1 MPAMDRVLEIGGYA
15 AGFCGRL
22 FAQRGF
28 EVVRVESPAAM
39 PAWVSQQAMNLYLHA
54 GKRRLQTTD
63 PGLIAELAARA
74 DVVVAEAADADA
86 VDALGIDD
94 WRTPVKVAIT
104 PFGRSGPKRNW
115 QATPHVLLAMGGY
128 TNLMGDQGRAP
139 LSLPGHYVEFQSGG
153 FAFAVA
159 NACRLGDERNSIDI
173 GMLEVVM
180 ALSQFTTV
188 MWHCSGVVRSRHG
201 SDFWSVVPTNLFP
214 VRRWLGI
221 HQHRADLLGCVHGV
235 SGKAGVAGGRTFR
248 EQRKTH
254 VAPRCAARSDRRSV
268 GVARKIR
275 DNNVAPASAGYRLAS
290 CSRSPT
296 CWPIRTLPNATCGSL
311 VQSGRQCAF
320 AAPAVAHSWRRA
332 DTAASA
338 AAHRCRIGAWLT
350 GPLRGVRILD
360 LTHVWAGPL
369 GTRILGDL
377 GANVVKVEAPMGR
390 GPRQFP
396 RRFAA
401 RRLARR
407 QTANASRR
415 CARRHSKSSGLRA
428 VEPSNGH
435 LRQAATQQTKPC
447 H

>member
-28 EVVRVESPAAM
+28 EVVRVESPAAA

-153 FAFAVA
+153 FAFAAA
-159 NACRLGDERNSIDI
+159 NACRLGDEGNSIDI

-201 SDFWSVVPTNLFP
+201 SDFWSVVPTNLFRCADGWVYINIVPTFWDAFTVFLERPELLVDERFASNEKRMLHRDALHDLIAEALAARGKSEIQRRAGECRIPLGIVQSFADVLADPHLAERDMWQSLSSPAGNVRSPRPPWRIHGEEAVPLP
-214 VRRWLGI
+214 VR
-221 HQHRADLLGCVHGV
+221 Q
-235 SGKAGVAGGRTFR
+235 
-248 EQRKTH
+248 
-254 VAPRCAARSDRRSV
+254 P
-268 GVARKIR
+268 
-275 DNNVAPASAGYRLAS
+275 
-290 CSRSPT
+290 
-296 CWPIRTLPNATCGSL
+296 
-311 VQSGRQCAF
+311 
-320 AAPAVAHSWRRA
+320 
-332 DTAASA
+332 
-338 AAHRCRIGAWLT
+338 IGAESAH
-350 GPLRGVRILD
+350 G
-360 LTHVWAGPL
+360 
-369 GTRILGDL
+369 
-377 GANVVKVEAPMGR
+377 
-390 GPRQFP
+390 
-396 RRFAA
+396 
-401 RRLARR
+401 
-407 QTANASRR
+407 
-415 CARRHSKSSGLRA
+415 
-428 VEPSNGH
+428 
-435 LRQAATQQTKPC
+435 
-447 H
+447 